1 MEIIIGRE
9 EGARRL
15 HCIVGGREFNIGQ
28 AGAVPLSV
36 SRRHCK
42 ISVNGSN
49 ISIENI
55 KAQNVTFVDGNQVVS
70 KGITLNSRVQLGEER
85 FLVPLQQI
93 LQLAGVSA
101 ANGVDPQKEAPTFS
115 LKPMKAV
122 WEEYD
127 NRRMKIQND
136 AAKSANKQR
145 LQGLFSMFGM
155 CLGFIPGIDPTIRI
169 IIIVAALSIGI
180 YFFIKGSVTATVQQ
194 QLHDLDDEYPG
205 STSVLILL
213 VEDHL
218 VRYRTATS
226 STISSA
232 WLVVASTPT
241 DILCNNRGVSYRMP
255 IFSWY

>member
-70 KGITLNSRVQLGEER
+70 KGITSNSRVQLGEER

-194 QLHDLDDEYPG
+194 QLHDLDDE
-205 STSVLILL
+205 
-213 VEDHL
+213 
-218 VRYRTATS
+218 
-226 STISSA
+226 
-232 WLVVASTPT
+232 
-241 DILCNNRGVSYRMP
+241 
-255 IFSWY
+255 

>member
-70 KGITLNSRVQLGEER
+70 KGITSNSRVQLGEER

-115 LKPMKAV
+115 LKPMKTV

-169 IIIVAALSIGI
+169 IITIH
-180 YFFIKGSVTATVQQ
+180 FRP
-194 QLHDLDDEYPG
+194 PG
-205 STSVLILL
+205 SIILQPL
-213 VEDHL
+213 GKPGMPTINSMQNA
-218 VRYRTATS
+218 RYLR
-226 STISSA
+226 
-232 WLVVASTPT
+232 
-241 DILCNNRGVSYRMP
+241 
-255 IFSWY
+255 

>member
-55 KAQNVTFVDGNQVVS
+55 KAQNVTFVDDNQVVS
-70 KGITLNSRVQLGEER
+70 KGITSNSRVQLGEER

-101 ANGVDPQKEAPTFS
+101 VNGMDPQKEAPTFS

-180 YFFIKGSVTATVQQ
+180 YFFLKYKV
-194 QLHDLDDEYPG
+194 Y
-205 STSVLILL
+205 
-213 VEDHL
+213 
-218 VRYRTATS
+218 
-226 STISSA
+226 
-232 WLVVASTPT
+232 
-241 DILCNNRGVSYRMP
+241 
-255 IFSWY
+255 

>member
-70 KGITLNSRVQLGEER
+70 KGITSNSRLQLGEER

-101 ANGVDPQKEAPTFS
+101 ANGMDPQKEAPTFS

-169 IIIVAALSIGI
+169 VIIVAALSIGI

-194 QLHDLDDEYPG
+194 
-205 STSVLILL
+205 
-213 VEDHL
+213 
-218 VRYRTATS
+218 
-226 STISSA
+226 
-232 WLVVASTPT
+232 
-241 DILCNNRGVSYRMP
+241 
-255 IFSWY
+255 

>member
-55 KAQNVTFVDGNQVVS
+55 KAQNVTFVDDNQVVS
-70 KGITLNSRVQLGEER
+70 KGITSNSRVQLGEER

-101 ANGVDPQKEAPTFS
+101 VNGMDPQKEAPTFS

-180 YFFIKGSVTATVQQ
+180 YFFIKGSITATVQQ
-194 QLHDLDDEYPG
+194 QLHDLD
-205 STSVLILL
+205 
-213 VEDHL
+213 
-218 VRYRTATS
+218 
-226 STISSA
+226 
-232 WLVVASTPT
+232 
-241 DILCNNRGVSYRMP
+241 
-255 IFSWY
+255 

>member
-55 KAQNVTFVDGNQVVS
+55 KAQNVTFVDDNQVVS
-70 KGITLNSRVQLGEER
+70 KGITSNSRVQLGEER

-101 ANGVDPQKEAPTFS
+101 VNGMDPQKEAPTFS

-180 YFFIKGSVTATVQQ
+180 YFFIKGSVTATV
-194 QLHDLDDEYPG
+194 
-205 STSVLILL
+205 
-213 VEDHL
+213 
-218 VRYRTATS
+218 
-226 STISSA
+226 
-232 WLVVASTPT
+232 
-241 DILCNNRGVSYRMP
+241 
-255 IFSWY
+255 

>member
-55 KAQNVTFVDGNQVVS
+55 KTQNVTFVDGNQVVS
-70 KGITLNSRVQLGEER
+70 KGITSKSRVQLGEER

-101 ANGVDPQKEAPTFS
+101 ANGVDLQKEVPTFS

-180 YFFIKGSVTATVQQ
+180 YFFIKGNITATVQQ
-194 QLHDLDDEYPG
+194 QLHDLDDEYARKYKCPNPACG
-205 STSVLILL
+205 RPFGAIP
-213 VEDHL
+213 
-218 VRYRTATS
+218 YRNIEYNKQCLACGCKYTH
-226 STISSA
+226 
-232 WLVVASTPT
+232 
-241 DILCNNRGVSYRMP
+241 
-255 IFSWY
+255 

>member
-55 KAQNVTFVDGNQVVS
+55 KAQNVTFVDDNQVVS
-70 KGITLNSRVQLGEER
+70 KGITSNSRVQLGEER

-101 ANGVDPQKEAPTFS
+101 VNGMDPQKEAPTFS

-180 YFFIKGSVTATVQQ
+180 YFFIKERIKRQKIAK
-194 QLHDLDDEYPG
+194 
-205 STSVLILL
+205 
-213 VEDHL
+213 
-218 VRYRTATS
+218 
-226 STISSA
+226 
-232 WLVVASTPT
+232 
-241 DILCNNRGVSYRMP
+241 
-255 IFSWY
+255 

>member
-70 KGITLNSRVQLGEER
+70 KGITSNSRVQLGEER

-115 LKPMKAV
+115 LKPMKTV
-122 WEEYD
+122 WEKYD

-180 YFFIKGSVTATVQQ
+180 YFFT
-194 QLHDLDDEYPG
+194 
-205 STSVLILL
+205 
-213 VEDHL
+213 
-218 VRYRTATS
+218 RWR
-226 STISSA
+226 
-232 WLVVASTPT
+232 
-241 DILCNNRGVSYRMP
+241 N
-255 IFSWY
+255 

>member
-70 KGITLNSRVQLGEER
+70 KGITSNSRVQLGEER

-101 ANGVDPQKEAPTFS
+101 ANGMDPQKEAPTFS

-180 YFFIKGSVTATVQQ
+180 YFFIK
-194 QLHDLDDEYPG
+194 
-205 STSVLILL
+205 
-213 VEDHL
+213 
-218 VRYRTATS
+218 
-226 STISSA
+226 
-232 WLVVASTPT
+232 
-241 DILCNNRGVSYRMP
+241 LCLKKQE
-255 IFSWY
+255 IAE

>member
-70 KGITLNSRVQLGEER
+70 KGITSNSRVQLGEER

-101 ANGVDPQKEAPTFS
+101 ANGMDPQKEAPTFS

-180 YFFIKGSVTATVQQ
+180 YFFI
-194 QLHDLDDEYPG
+194 
-205 STSVLILL
+205 LL
-213 VEDHL
+213 
-218 VRYRTATS
+218 
-226 STISSA
+226 SA
-232 WLVVASTPT
+232 KTFHSK
-241 DILCNNRGVSYRMP
+241 
-255 IFSWY
+255 

>member
-55 KAQNVTFVDGNQVVS
+55 KAQNVTFVDDNQVVS
-70 KGITLNSRVQLGEER
+70 KGITSNSRVQLGEER

-101 ANGVDPQKEAPTFS
+101 VNGMDPQKEAPTFS

-180 YFFIKGSVTATVQQ
+180 YFFIKGSITATVQQ
-194 QLHDLDDEYPG
+194 QLHDLDDEYARKYKCPNP
-205 STSVLILL
+205 
-213 VEDHL
+213 
-218 VRYRTATS
+218 A
-226 STISSA
+226 
-232 WLVVASTPT
+232 
-241 DILCNNRGVSYRMP
+241 C
-255 IFSWY
+255 